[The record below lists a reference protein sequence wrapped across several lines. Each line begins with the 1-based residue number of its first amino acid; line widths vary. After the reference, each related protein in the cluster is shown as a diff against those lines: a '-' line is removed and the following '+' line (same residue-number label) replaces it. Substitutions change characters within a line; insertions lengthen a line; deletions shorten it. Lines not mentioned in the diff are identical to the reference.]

1 MTAKRSLNIKLG
13 EKYTIEGGLNDFIL
27 YVTNIVQH
35 GKTAGQETKQRIG
48 YFSKIEHLIRAVI
61 NHEIR
66 TGEAQTLQEIQQQIT
81 SISMWCE
88 KAFENVY
95 EAGN

>member
-1 MTAKRSLNIKLG
+1 MTEKRSLSIQLG
-13 EKYTIEGGLNDFIL
+13 DKYTVEGGMNDFIL

-35 GKTAGQETKQRIG
+35 GKTAGQESKQRIG
-48 YFSKIEHLIRAVI
+48 YYSKFEHLIRALI

-81 SISMWCE
+81 AVAMWCE
-88 KAFENVY
+88 QALKEV
-95 EAGN
+95 ESV